1 MSEREVDQ
9 QLVNQA
15 VKGDKEAFDILVLKY
30 QHRICAVVSRML
42 DDPSMVMDI
51 TQETFIKAYRALDNF
66 QGKSSFF
73 TWIYRIAINTVKNYH
88 KHLKTLPYEVEADFS
103 DSEYKPGRIK
113 LHESTTPE
121 GLISCQEVEG
131 ALLEAVNHLPP
142 ELRLSLI
149 LREMA
154 GLTYDE
160 IATVMQCPVG
170 TVRSRI
176 FRARSVVDEQIR
188 PYMSE
193 G

>member
-1 MSEREVDQ
+1 MSEREIDQ

-15 VKGDKEAFDILVLKY
+15 AKGDREAFDILVLKY
-30 QHRICAVVSRML
+30 QNRIAGVVARML
-42 DDPSMVMDI
+42 DDPSAVNDI
-51 TQETFIKAYRALDNF
+51 TQETFIKAYRALGTF

-88 KHLKTLPYEVEADFS
+88 KHLKTLPMEVEVDYV

-113 LHESTTPE
+113 LRDQATPE
-121 GLISCQEVEG
+121 GLTACNEVEA
-131 ALLEAVNHLPP
+131 ALLDAVNHLPS
-142 ELRLSLI
+142 ELRLSII

-154 GLTYDE
+154 GLSYDE

-176 FRARSVVDEQIR
+176 FRARSAVDKQLR
-188 PYMSE
+188 PFLS
-193 G
+193 